1 MPKFLYNDIQVN
13 DEEITK
19 SHHHPLK
26 KHVAG
31 GTKPGCLDYND
42 Y

>member
-1 MPKFLYNDIQVN
+1 MPKFLYNDIKVN
-13 DEEITK
+13 DEEITS
-19 SHHHPLK
+19 SHPHPLK
-26 KHVAG
+26 KHVPG